1 PAIAAQRQ
9 LDQRR
14 CAEPVSGAD
23 LAVGEIRQAGDP
35 GGRRRPNEWI
45 LVALGARREEKARC
59 ERVLRFTIV
68 GEARDRAA
76 ARNVVTAP
84 RRFGV
89 CLQVSTRERE
99 VQRRDLLL

>member
-1 PAIAAQRQ
+1 MPARAPVAGARPHPPTVAAQRE
-9 LDQRR
+9 LDQCRR
-14 CAEPVSGAD
+14 AKSITRAD

-45 LVALGARREEKARC
+45 LVALGARREEEARC
-59 ERVLRFTIV
+59 ERVLRFTVV

-89 CLQVSTRERE
+89 
-99 VQRRDLLL
+99 